1 MLCILMHSLMY
12 QDKSG
17 HLWHFQDILRQF
29 KKSGISGRLATWL
42 HPITAT
48 IGGILY
54 HPLHFQVIAALSIKN
69 LVGAPRPGAPIGTGL
84 CTRHKSIVQILK
96 NQLNQATLTQCSA
109 VLMQLVHE

>member
-1 MLCILMHSLMY
+1 MHLLVH

-17 HLWHFQDILRQF
+17 HLWHFQGISGQF
-29 KKSGISGRLATWL
+29 KKSGISGHLGGLL

-48 IGGILY
+48 IGGIY
-54 HPLHFQVIAALSIKN
+54 PPLPSQVIAAPVHQKKTLQGPLWS
-69 LVGAPRPGAPIGTGL
+69 GAPIGTGP
-84 CTRHKSIVQILK
+84 CSRHKSIVQIQK